1 MTLYSQK
8 DFSVQSPRG
17 SGSQCDTLPS
27 DPTTSISGLHV
38 IRAAV
43 DDKRPEIR
51 GLSSLLSERSRVWE
65 TQNMAYL
72 SATSNHPPLTLPGT
86 TPLGASDYMSARTNA
101 LTELKACDQKL
112 KDYIESIHA
121 PLTEAELFA
130 IAQKQL
136 IYETPEL
143 ESLKTIF
150 SGTQLTRRDR
160 GEGSQ

>member
-1 MTLYSQK
+1 
-8 DFSVQSPRG
+8 
-17 SGSQCDTLPS
+17 
-27 DPTTSISGLHV
+27 
-38 IRAAV
+38 
-43 DDKRPEIR
+43 
-51 GLSSLLSERSRVWE
+51 
-65 TQNMAYL
+65 MAYL